1 MKLTCTA
8 SDRAKWEIYEDGEE
22 KWRWRCKAV
31 NGRIVL
37 ASHKGYDDKEEC
49 ISNARRPGLDADAEP
64 EERDDGTR
72 TCRGSNGDE
81 WIFYKK
87 RVFYKEKVRDEW
99 RWRRCI
105 RTLLLEAPLVVGH
118 SSEGYHYRSNF
129 SDCLDNARRPGMDCE
144 PEDDC
149 DRFIREEMEA
159 P

>member
-1 MKLTCTA
+1 MELTCTA
-8 SDRAKWEIYEDGEE
+8 SDEARWKIYEDDGEQ
-22 KWRWRCKAV
+22 WRWQCKAV

-49 ISNARRPGLDADAEP
+49 IENARRPGLDADAEP
-64 EERDDGTR
+64 EEQADGTR
-72 TCRGSNGDE
+72 TCRGSNGD
-81 WIFYKK
+81 WW
-87 RVFYKEKVRDEW
+87 VFYHEEGQDEW

-105 RTLLLEAPLVVGH
+105 PTLFFEAPLVVVGR
-118 SSEGYHYRSNF
+118 SSEGYCKF

-144 PEDDC
+144 LEDDC

>member
-8 SDRAKWEIYEDGEE
+8 SDGVKWEIYEDRGK
-22 KWRWRCKAV
+22 KWRWRCKV
-31 NGRIVL
+31 KGDTVL

-49 ISNARRPGLDADAEP
+49 IENARRPGLDAEP
-64 EERDDGTR
+64 EKQADGTR
-72 TCRGSNGDE
+72 TCRGSNGDK

-118 SSEGYHYRSNF
+118 SSEGYHNF
-129 SDCLDNARRPGMDCE
+129 DECLENTRRPGMDCE

-149 DRFIREEMEA
+149 DRLIREEMEA